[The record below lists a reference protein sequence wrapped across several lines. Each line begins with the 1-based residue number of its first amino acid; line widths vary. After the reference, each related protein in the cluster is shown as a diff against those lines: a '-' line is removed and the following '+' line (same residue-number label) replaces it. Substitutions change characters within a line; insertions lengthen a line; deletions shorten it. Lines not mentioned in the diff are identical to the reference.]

1 MYCLHLFY
9 HLNVTMLQSYN
20 VTMQKQFNVRHSV
33 QDTYAVRK
41 ENCYS
46 QPKCILSLPN
56 AIARQH
62 FKEKSI
68 HFST

>member
-9 HLNVTMLQSYN
+9 HLNVTKLRFEQDN
-20 VTMQKQFNVRHSV
+20 VNQNQEKT
-33 QDTYAVRK
+33 
-41 ENCYS
+41 NCYS
-46 QPKCILSLPN
+46 QPKCTLSLPN